1 MNQKE
6 QLQGHGYFRKK
17 KWAKG
22 LASGIALGAAVITF
36 AGATGVSAD
45 ETTATTD
52 NTTEVVTSQP
62 ESINDNNVY
71 AENANTSEG
80 TLAVD
85 IDNSNVEAA
94 AKEASN
100 VGVDV
105 TKEADK
111 AYGTDTTTEEL
122 NDTKSEIANDQEKQ
136 IEALEQAAATQN
148 ANNTAYAEAQD
159 AINANNDYVNNAK
172 DTYGSE
178 TTVTVG
184 NDPSTATDGTAEANK
199 IAKTTAEQT
208 LADNKEAVANYIEAK
223 ANYDATVSKAEELN
237 AAVEAAANELKN
249 KGVTVTTSSQ
259 VVNSV
264 ADVEALQAQN
274 DATIAKA
281 NSEKAAVDAL
291 LAQYAA
297 DLAAFNN
304 GTNVSVS
311 AGVKTQDV
319 DNLTYGNS
327 FMNGTINADGTFTFT
342 HDMNDGLNDTYGTL
356 GTGTLTGKLNYR
368 VESQGNGNITVYLDS
383 VELYTY
389 SYTAYRPNYAVNQN
403 LNFHVYTLGG
413 TEIYSTYHTGNNSF
427 TDTINRSTT
436 LTYEHGVSV
445 DDTLANVGF
454 LNIDDNWIYNTH
466 GQAVISF
473 TNTNKAPDP
482 VNPPEVTANLVTA
495 VNPKKPTLALTSL
508 SDTTN
513 QTIKV
518 SYYDYQLNYS
528 PVVEKDRANSDGVDM
543 DGKTAVK
550 GDVLTDTL
558 DISNI
563 YANLNVGDTVTI
575 IDPLEAGEYYNVD
588 DNIAAAVAN
597 GWEVSYDASTETFTY
612 KTTYTGEK
620 LVVPTVDWAPAYDAA
635 YYDNTY
641 KVLVNDNLYQVYSNT
656 VKTPTPEAP
665 QPTKEITD
673 TYGNDI
679 DESTTF
685 DKNVVFHLNTDYTPY
700 TDVTASTDAISKGF
714 AILDDV
720 EDGMFT
726 VNEDGIVIRLT
737 DDNGETTTLST
748 DIADVTEAGGVATNH
763 TGDNDSEETT
773 AVNKLND
780 LFTMYH
786 VLAGETISDEVQA
799 ILDQSG
805 LSPVGEFYLWVAKDP
820 ASFYTNYV
828 KAGKNVTIDLPAYLT
843 ADAGTVVPNDFYQI
857 DFGNAYQSN
866 LVTVQ
871 VPDVSP
877 EKHAISTDGTNTV
890 LDNQT
895 VGLGEVI
902 NYLLDGIEIPEH
914 HDTLWQYDLTDIM
927 DTVHDRY
934 TGNYHGEIIG
944 TKYVASEDLTLA
956 YDVITDYTV
965 NADGS
970 ISGTVIKA
978 GDVIPEG
985 TEYAFYFTFNQDTN
999 EEFVNSIVKVTWD
1012 EEAGV
1017 WKLVVDSDFLQSLG
1031 IVGTFDVNT
1040 WLEAE
1045 RIASGDVHNILIN
1058 TINGVDY
1065 QTEVVTDTPEP
1076 EVPETPETPVED
1088 VPVVQESALP
1098 LTGDETTPLN
1108 IMASLIGVLMFV
1120 FGILGVRKRKED

>member
-22 LASGIALGAAVITF
+22 LTSGIALGAAVITF

-45 ETTATTD
+45 ETTAATD

-71 AENANTSEG
+71 AENANSSEG

-85 IDNSNVEAA
+85 IDNSAVENAA
-94 AKEASN
+94 TEASS

-105 TKEADK
+105 TKEATKD
-111 AYGTDTTTEEL
+111 YGTDSTTAELTE
-122 NDTKSEIANDQEKQ
+122 TKADIANDQNLQVETLK
-136 IEALEQAAATQN
+136 EATATQE
-148 ANNTAYAEAQD
+148 ANNTAYAQAQA
-159 AINANNDYVNNAK
+159 AIDANNDYVNIAK
-172 DTYGSE
+172 DTYDSE
-178 TTVTVG
+178 TAVSVT
-184 NDPSTATDGTAEANK
+184 NDSSTATNGTASANNEAK
-199 IAKTTAEQT
+199 KKAEQT
-208 LADNKEAVANYIEAK
+208 LAENKKAVADYVEAK
-223 ANYDATVSKAEELN
+223 AKYDATVAKADELN

-259 VVNSV
+259 VVNSAAEV
-264 ADVEALQAQN
+264 DALQAQN
-274 DATIAKA
+274 DAAIAQA

-297 DLAAFNN
+297 DLGAFNN

-319 DNLTYGNS
+319 DNLAYGNS

-413 TEIYSTYHTGNNSF
+413 TEIYNTYHTGNNSF

-445 DDTLANVGF
+445 GDTLANVGF

-473 TNTNKAPDP
+473 TNTNKAPEP
-482 VNPPEVTANLVTA
+482 VNPPEVKANLVTA
-495 VNPKKPTLALTSL
+495 VNPEKPSLELTSL
-508 SDTTN
+508 SDTRN

-518 SYYDYQLNYS
+518 SYHDYKLNYS
-528 PVVEKDRANSDGVDM
+528 PMVEKDRVNSDGLDM
-543 DGKTAVK
+543 NGKTAVK
-550 GDVLTDTL
+550 GDVLTDKL
-558 DISNI
+558 DISNV
-563 YANLNVGDTVTI
+563 YANLKLGDTITI

-588 DNIAAAVAN
+588 DNIASAVAN
-597 GWEVSYDASTETFTY
+597 GWEVSYDAATETFTY
-612 KTTYTGEK
+612 KTTYTGEE
-620 LVVPTVDWAPAYDAA
+620 LVAPTVEWAPAYDDA

-641 KVLVNDNLYQVYSNT
+641 KVLVNDTLYQVYSNT
-656 VKTPTPEAP
+656 VETPTPEAP
-665 QPTKEITD
+665 QPRKDITD

-679 DESTTF
+679 DGVTSF
-685 DKNVVFHLNTDYTPY
+685 DKNVVYHLNTDYSPY
-700 TDVTASTDAISKGF
+700 QEVTASTAAIAKGF

-726 VNEDGIVIRLT
+726 VNESGIVIRLT
-737 DDNGETTTLST
+737 DDKGETTTLST
-748 DIADVTEAGGVATNH
+748 DIADVTEAGGVSTNH
-763 TGDNDSEETT
+763 TGDDDSKETT

-780 LFTMYH
+780 LFNMYH
-786 VLAGETISDEVQA
+786 VLSDEAISEEIQV
-799 ILDQSG
+799 ILDQAG

-820 ASFYTNYV
+820 ESFYTNYV
-828 KAGKNVTIDLPAYLT
+828 KAGQNITIDMPAYLT
-843 ADAGTVVPNDFYQI
+843 ADAGTLVSNDFYQI
-857 DFGNAYQSN
+857 DFGNSYQSN

-877 EKHAISTDGTNTV
+877 EKHAMSTDGSNTV

-902 NYLLDGIEIPEH
+902 TYLLDGIKIPEH

-927 DTVHDRY
+927 DTAHDRY

-956 YDVITDYTV
+956 YDVMTDYTV
-965 NADGS
+965 NEDGS

-978 GDVIPEG
+978 GDLIPEG
-985 TEYAFYFTFNQDTN
+985 TEYAFYFTFDQDTN
-999 EEFVNSIVKVTWD
+999 EDFINAIVKVTWD
-1012 EEAGV
+1012 DQAGV
-1017 WKLVVDSDFLQSLG
+1017 WKLAVDSDFLQSLG
-1031 IVGTFDVNT
+1031 IMGSFDVNA

-1045 RIASGDVHNILIN
+1045 RIASGEVHNILIN

-1065 QTEVVTDTPEP
+1065 QTEVVTHTPDP
-1076 EVPETPETPVED
+1076 EVPVTPSEAIPVL
-1088 VPVVQESALP
+1088 QESVLP
-1098 LTGDETTPLN
+1098 MTGDNTTPLSLV
-1108 IMASLIGVLMFV
+1108 ASLSGLFLFVLGI
-1120 FGILGVRKRKED
+1120 FGIRRKENH

>member
-1 MNQKE
+1 MTTNNTK
-6 QLQGHGYFRKK
+6 GHGYFRKK

-45 ETTATTD
+45 ETTAATD

-94 AKEASN
+94 ATEASN

-105 TKEADK
+105 TKEAAKD
-111 AYGTDTTTEEL
+111 YGTDTTTDEL

-136 IEALEQAAATQN
+136 VDSLEQATATQN
-148 ANNTAYAEAQD
+148 ANNTAYADAQA
-159 AINANNDYVNNAK
+159 AIDANNDYVNNAK

-178 TTVTVG
+178 TTVTVT
-184 NDPSTATDGTAEANK
+184 NDSSTATDGTASANNE
-199 IAKTTAEQT
+199 AKTKAEQT
-208 LADNKEAVANYIEAK
+208 LADNKEAVAEYVEAK

-274 DATIAKA
+274 DATITQA
-281 NSEKAAVDAL
+281 NSKKAAVDAL

-304 GTNVSVS
+304 GTNISVS

-356 GTGTLTGKLNYR
+356 GTGTLTGKLNYH
-368 VESQGNGNITVYLDS
+368 VESQDNGNITVYLDS

-445 DDTLANVGF
+445 GDTLANVGF

-495 VNPKKPTLALTSL
+495 VNPEKPTLALTSL

-513 QTIKV
+513 QTIKA

-558 DISNI
+558 DISNL

-597 GWEVSYDASTETFTY
+597 GWTVNYDETQE
-612 KTTYTGEK
+612 TYTYTAVYQGKK
-620 LVVPTVDWAPAYDAA
+620 LEAPTIKWVPIYDKAF
-635 YYDNTY
+635 YDNTY
-641 KVLVNDNLYQVYSNT
+641 KVFKNDYEAFSNT
-656 VKTPTPEAP
+656 VTTYTPPTPDP
-665 QPTKEITD
+665 VKSITD
-673 TYGNDI
+673 NSGADI
-679 DESTTF
+679 NGAKTF
-685 DKNVVFHLNTDYTPY
+685 DRNVNFHLTTDYSPY
-700 TDVTASTDAISKGF
+700 TKVTASTLAIAKGF
-714 AILDDV
+714 AIMDDV
-720 EDGMFT
+720 QDGAFT
-726 VNEDGIVIRLT
+726 INEDGITATAT
-737 DDNGETTTLST
+737 DGT
-748 DIADVTEAGGVATNH
+748 DV
-763 TGDNDSEETT
+763 
-773 AVNKLND
+773 KD

-786 VLAGETISDEVQA
+786 VLSDEARTEAIQA
-799 ILDQSG
+799 ILDNAN

-820 ASFYTNYV
+820 ASFYANYV
-828 KAGKNVTIDLPAYLT
+828 KQAKNVTIDLPARLLVPE
-843 ADAGTVVPNDFYQI
+843 GEVVENDFYQI
-857 DFGNAYQSN
+857 DFGNSYQSN
-866 LVTVQ
+866 LVTVE
-871 VPDVSP
+871 VPDVTP
-877 EKHAISTDGTNTV
+877 EKHA
-890 LDNQT
+890 LDQKDDNIILDDQT
-895 VGLGEVI
+895 VQIGEYI
-902 NYLLDGIEIPEH
+902 RYLLDGVTVPVK
-914 HDTLWQYDLTDIM
+914 HDTLWQYDGKDKLDIA
-927 DTVHDRY
+927 HDRY
-934 TGNYHGEIIG
+934 TGNWKGIIKG
-944 TKYVASEDLTLA
+944 TEYTAKEDLVLT
-956 YDVITDYTV
+956 YDVTLE
-965 NADGS
+965 DG
-970 ISGTVIKA
+970 TLVKA
-978 GDVIPEG
+978 GDTIKSG
-985 TEYAFYFTFNQDTN
+985 SKYAFTFEFDQDTN
-999 EEFVNSIVKVTWD
+999 NDFIKKIVTVTWD
-1012 EEAGV
+1012 DKKGEWAYSIDEE
-1017 WKLVVDSDFLQSLG
+1017 FLRSLG
-1031 IVGTFDVNT
+1031 VEGTFDADFY
-1040 WLEAE
+1040 LEVE
-1045 RIASGDVHNILIN
+1045 RIKDGEVENTFIN
-1058 TINGVDY
+1058 TINGRELVAK
-1065 QTEVVTDTPEP
+1065 VTTHTP
-1076 EVPETPETPVED
+1076 TPETPAKPEEPVKPIKEVPVKPIKE
-1088 VPVVQESALP
+1088 VPVVKAAALP
-1098 LTGDETTPLN
+1098 MTGDKTTPMNVL
-1108 IMASLIGVLMFV
+1108 ATLIGLMMTVGAV
-1120 FGILGVRKRKED
+1120 FGLRKKEKHN

>member
-1 MNQKE
+1 MNPKE

-45 ETTATTD
+45 ETTAATD

-94 AKEASN
+94 ATEASN

-105 TKEADK
+105 TKEAAKD
-111 AYGTDTTTEEL
+111 YGTDTTTDGL

-136 IEALEQAAATQN
+136 VDSLEQATATQN
-148 ANNTAYAEAQD
+148 ANNTAYADAQA
-159 AINANNDYVNNAK
+159 AIDTNNDYVNNAK

-178 TTVTVG
+178 TTVTVT
-184 NDPSTATDGTAEANK
+184 NDSATATDGTASANNE
-199 IAKTTAEQT
+199 AKTKAEQT
-208 LADNKEAVANYIEAK
+208 LADNKEAVAEYVEAK

-274 DATIAKA
+274 DATIAQA

-356 GTGTLTGKLNYR
+356 GTGTLTGKLNYH

-413 TEIYSTYHTGNNSF
+413 TEIYSTYHTGNDSF

-445 DDTLANVGF
+445 GDTLANVGF

-482 VNPPEVTANLVTA
+482 VNPPEVKANLVTA
-495 VNPKKPTLALTSL
+495 VNPKKPSLALTSL

-513 QTIKV
+513 QTIKA
-518 SYYDYQLNYS
+518 SYHDYKLNYS
-528 PVVEKDRANSDGVDM
+528 PMVEKDRANSDGVDM

-558 DISNI
+558 DISNL

-597 GWEVSYDASTETFTY
+597 GWEVSYDAATETFTY

-656 VKTPTPEAP
+656 VKIPTPEAP

-673 TYGNDI
+673 THGNDI
-679 DESTTF
+679 DGSTTF
-685 DKNVVFHLNTDYTPY
+685 DKNIVFHLNTDYTPY

-720 EDGMFT
+720 EDGLFT

-748 DIADVTEAGGVATNH
+748 DIADVTEAGGVSTNH

-786 VLAGETISDEVQA
+786 VLSDETISDEVQA

-877 EKHAISTDGTNTV
+877 EKHAISKDGTV
-890 LDNQT
+890 LDGQE
-895 VGLGEVI
+895 VGLNQVF
-902 NYLLDGIEIPEH
+902 NYKLDGVTVQKD
-914 HDTLWQYDLTDIM
+914 HDTLWQYDGKDKLD
-927 DTVHDRY
+927 VEHDRY
-934 TGNYHGEIIG
+934 TGNWKGVITG
-944 TKYVASEDLTLA
+944 TEYTAKEDMTLP
-956 YDVITDYTV
+956 YDVISEGG
-965 NADGS
+965 NL
-970 ISGTVIKA
+970 IKA
-978 GDVIPEG
+978 GDTIKAG
-985 TEYAFYFTFNQDTN
+985 TSYHFIFEFNQDTN
-999 EEFVNSIVKVTWD
+999 DDFINKIVKVTWD
-1012 EEAGV
+1012 AQKAEWAYSINE
-1017 WKLVVDSDFLQSLG
+1017 DFLRSLG
-1031 IVGTFDVNT
+1031 VEGAFDADFWIEV
-1040 WLEAE
+1040 E
-1045 RIASGDVHNILIN
+1045 RIKDGEVENTFIN
-1058 TINGVDY
+1058 TINGRELVAK
-1065 QTEVVTDTPEP
+1065 VTTHTPTP
-1076 EVPETPETPVED
+1076 EVPAKPEEPAKPIEE
-1088 VPVVQESALP
+1088 VPVVKAAALP
-1098 LTGDETTPLN
+1098 MTGEKTTPLN
-1108 IMASLIGVLMFV
+1108 VFATIVGLILTAGAA
-1120 FGILGVRKRKED
+1120 FGLRKKEKHN

>member
-1 MNQKE
+1 MNHKQ

-17 KWAKG
+17 KWSKG

-45 ETTATTD
+45 ETTDTTTS
-52 NTTEVVTSQP
+52 TTEVVISQP

-71 AENANTSEG
+71 AENANISEG
-80 TLAVD
+80 TLSVD

-94 AKEASN
+94 ATEASN

-105 TKEADK
+105 TKEVAK
-111 AYGTDTTTEEL
+111 NYGTDTTTDEL
-122 NDTKSEIANDQEKQ
+122 NDTKSEIANDQETQ
-136 IEALEQAAATQN
+136 VNSLEQATATQN
-148 ANNTAYAEAQD
+148 ANNTAYAEAQA
-159 AINANNDYVNNAK
+159 AIDANNDYVNNAK

-178 TTVTVG
+178 TTVTVT
-184 NDPSTATDGTAEANK
+184 NDSSTATDGTASANNE
-199 IAKTTAEQT
+199 AKTKSEQT
-208 LADNKEAVANYIEAK
+208 LADNKKAVANYIEAK
-223 ANYDATVSKAEELN
+223 ANYDETIAKAEELN
-237 AAVEAAANELKN
+237 AAVEASVNELKN

-259 VVNSV
+259 VIHSV
-264 ADVEALQAQN
+264 AELEKLQAQN
-274 DATIAKA
+274 DAAVAQA
-281 NSEKAAVDAL
+281 NREKAAVDAV
-291 LAQYAA
+291 LAKYAA

-368 VESQGNGNITVYLDS
+368 VESQGNGNITVHLDS
-383 VELYTY
+383 VELNTY

-445 DDTLANVGF
+445 GDTLADVGF

-473 TNTNKAPDP
+473 TNTNKAPDS
-482 VNPPEVTANLVTA
+482 VNVAEVTASLVTA
-495 VNPKKPTLALTSL
+495 VNPEKPTLALTSL
-508 SDTTN
+508 SDTKN
-513 QTIKV
+513 QTIKA

-543 DGKTAVK
+543 EGNTAVK

-558 DISNI
+558 DISNL
-563 YANLNVGDTVTI
+563 YANLNVGDVVTI

-597 GWEVSYDASTETFTY
+597 GWEVSYDAETETFTY
-612 KTTYTGEK
+612 KATYKGEK

-656 VKTPTPEAP
+656 VKTTTPEAP
-665 QPTKEITD
+665 KPTKEITD
-673 TYGNDI
+673 THGKDI
-679 DESTTF
+679 DGSTTF
-685 DKNVVFHLNTDYTPY
+685 DKNVVFHLNTDYTAY
-700 TDVTASTDAISKGF
+700 RDVTASTDAISKGF

-748 DIADVTEAGGVATNH
+748 DIADVTEAGAVRTNH
-763 TGDNDSEETT
+763 TANNDSEETT

-786 VLAGETISDEVQA
+786 VLAGETISDGVQA
-799 ILDQSG
+799 ILNQSG
-805 LSPVGEFYLWVAKDP
+805 LSPVGEFYIWVAKDP

-828 KAGKNVTIDLPAYLT
+828 KAGKKVTIDLPAYVT
-843 ADAGTVVPNDFYQI
+843 ADAGVVVPNDFYQI
-857 DFGNAYQSN
+857 DFGNGYQSN
-866 LVTVQ
+866 IVTVQ
-871 VPDVSP
+871 IPNVSP
-877 EKHAISTDGTNTV
+877 EKHAVAKDGTV
-890 LDNQT
+890 LDGQE
-895 VGLGEVI
+895 VGLNQVF
-902 NYLLDGIEIPEH
+902 NYKLDGVTVPKD
-914 HDTLWQYDLTDIM
+914 HDTLWQYDGKDKLDIE
-927 DTVHDRY
+927 HDRF
-934 TGNYHGEIIG
+934 TGNWKGVITG
-944 TKYVASEDLTLA
+944 TEYTAKEDMTLT
-956 YDVITDYTV
+956 YDVITED
-965 NADGS
+965 
-970 ISGTVIKA
+970 GTVIKA
-978 GDVIPEG
+978 GDNIAAG
-985 TEYAFYFTFNQDTN
+985 TSYHFIFEFDQDTN
-999 EEFVNSIVKVTWD
+999 DDFINQIIKVTWD
-1012 EEAGV
+1012 AEKGEWAYSID
-1017 WKLVVDSDFLQSLG
+1017 KDFLNSLG
-1031 IVGTFDVNT
+1031 VEGTFDADFWIEV
-1040 WLEAE
+1040 E
-1045 RIASGDVHNILIN
+1045 RIKDGEVENTFIN
-1058 TINGVDY
+1058 TVNGR
-1065 QTEVVTDTPEP
+1065 ELIAKVTTHTPAPEMPVEP
-1076 EVPETPETPVED
+1076 EQPAKLVED
-1088 VPVVQESALP
+1088 VPIVQSSVLP
-1098 LTGDETTPLN
+1098 KTGEDMTL
-1108 IMASLIGVLMFV
+1108 SLATVLFGMLMSIV
-1120 FGILGVRKRKED
+1120 GLFGIRKRKED

>member
-1 MNQKE
+1 MEEEKQMNQKE

-36 AGATGVSAD
+36 AGATGVFAD
-45 ETTATTD
+45 ETTAATD

-80 TLAVD
+80 TLVVN

-94 AKEASN
+94 ATEASN

-105 TKEADK
+105 TKEAAKD
-111 AYGTDTTTEEL
+111 YGTDTTTDGL

-136 IEALEQAAATQN
+136 VDSLEQATATQN
-148 ANNTAYAEAQD
+148 ANNTAYADAQA
-159 AINANNDYVNNAK
+159 AIDANNDYVNNAK

-178 TTVTVG
+178 TTVTVT
-184 NDPSTATDGTAEANK
+184 NDSSTATDGTASANNE
-199 IAKTTAEQT
+199 AKTKAEQT
-208 LADNKEAVANYIEAK
+208 LADNKEAVAEYVEAK

-274 DATIAKA
+274 DATIAQA

-368 VESQGNGNITVYLDS
+368 VESQGNGNIIVYLDS

-403 LNFHVYTLGG
+403 INFHVYTLDG
-413 TEIYSTYHTGNNSF
+413 TEIYSTYHTGNDSF

-445 DDTLANVGF
+445 GDTLANVGF
-454 LNIDDNWIYNTH
+454 LNIDDNWVYNTH

-482 VNPPEVTANLVTA
+482 VNPPEVKANLVTA
-495 VNPKKPTLALTSL
+495 VNPKKPSLALTSL

-513 QTIKV
+513 QTIKA
-518 SYYDYQLNYS
+518 SYHDYKLNYS
-528 PVVEKDRANSDGVDM
+528 PMVEKDRANSDGVDM

-558 DISNI
+558 DISNL

-597 GWEVSYDASTETFTY
+597 GWEVSYDAATETFTY
-612 KTTYTGEK
+612 KTTYKGEK

-673 TYGNDI
+673 THGNDI
-679 DESTTF
+679 DGSTTF

-720 EDGMFT
+720 EDGLFT

-748 DIADVTEAGGVATNH
+748 DIADVTKVAQ
-763 TGDNDSEETT
+763 TT

-786 VLAGETISDEVQA
+786 VLSDKTISDEVQA

-866 LVTVQ
+866 LVKVQ

-877 EKHAISTDGTNTV
+877 EKHAISKDGTV
-890 LDNQT
+890 LDGQE
-895 VGLGEVI
+895 VGLNQVF
-902 NYLLDGIEIPEH
+902 NYKLDGVTVQKD
-914 HDTLWQYDLTDIM
+914 HDTLWQYDGKDKLD
-927 DTVHDRY
+927 VEHDRY
-934 TGNYHGEIIG
+934 TGNWKGVITG
-944 TKYVASEDLTLA
+944 TEYTAKEDMTLP
-956 YDVITDYTV
+956 YDVI
-965 NADGS
+965 AEDGS
-970 ISGTVIKA
+970 LIKA
-978 GDVIPEG
+978 GDFIKAGINYRFIFE
-985 TEYAFYFTFNQDTN
+985 FNQDTN
-999 EEFVNSIVKVTWD
+999 DDFINKIVKVTWD
-1012 EEAGV
+1012 AQKGEWAYSIDE
-1017 WKLVVDSDFLQSLG
+1017 DFLNSLG
-1031 IVGTFDVNT
+1031 IEGTFDADFWIEV
-1040 WLEAE
+1040 E
-1045 RIASGDVHNILIN
+1045 RIKDGEVENTFIN
-1058 TINGVDY
+1058 TVNGRELVAK
-1065 QTEVVTDTPEP
+1065 VTTHTP
-1076 EVPETPETPVED
+1076 TPETPGEPEKPTKTVEEVPVEE
-1088 VPVVQESALP
+1088 VPVVKAAALP
-1098 LTGDETTPLN
+1098 MTGEKTTPLN
-1108 IMASLIGVLMFV
+1108 VFATIVGVLMFV

>member
-1 MNQKE
+1 MEEEKQMNQKE

-36 AGATGVSAD
+36 AGATGVFAD
-45 ETTATTD
+45 ETTAATD

-80 TLAVD
+80 TLVVN

-94 AKEASN
+94 ATEASN

-105 TKEADK
+105 TKEAAKD
-111 AYGTDTTTEEL
+111 YGTDTTTDGL

-136 IEALEQAAATQN
+136 VDSLEQATATQN
-148 ANNTAYAEAQD
+148 ANNTAYADAQATID
-159 AINANNDYVNNAK
+159 ANNDYVNNAK

-178 TTVTVG
+178 TTVTVT
-184 NDPSTATDGTAEANK
+184 NDSSTATDGTASANNE
-199 IAKTTAEQT
+199 AKTKAEQT
-208 LADNKEAVANYIEAK
+208 LADNKEAVAEYVEAK

-274 DATIAKA
+274 DATIAQA

-291 LAQYAA
+291 LAKYAA

-356 GTGTLTGKLNYR
+356 GTGTLTGKLNYH

-403 LNFHVYTLGG
+403 LNFHVYTLDG
-413 TEIYSTYHTGNNSF
+413 TEIYSTYHTGNDSF

-445 DDTLANVGF
+445 GDTLANVGF
-454 LNIDDNWIYNTH
+454 LNIDDNWVYNTH

-482 VNPPEVTANLVTA
+482 VNPPEVKANLVTA
-495 VNPKKPTLALTSL
+495 VNPKKPSLALTSL

-513 QTIKV
+513 QTIKA
-518 SYYDYQLNYS
+518 SYHDYKLNYS
-528 PVVEKDRANSDGVDM
+528 PMVEKDRANSDGVDM

-558 DISNI
+558 DISNL

-597 GWEVSYDASTETFTY
+597 GWEVSYDAATETFTY

-673 TYGNDI
+673 THGNDI
-679 DESTTF
+679 DGSTTF

-720 EDGMFT
+720 EDGLFT

-748 DIADVTEAGGVATNH
+748 DIADVTKVAQ
-763 TGDNDSEETT
+763 TT

-786 VLAGETISDEVQA
+786 VLSDKTISDEVQA

-866 LVTVQ
+866 LVKVQ

-877 EKHAISTDGTNTV
+877 EKHAISKDGTV
-890 LDNQT
+890 LDGQE
-895 VGLGEVI
+895 VGLNQVF
-902 NYLLDGIEIPEH
+902 NYKLDGVTVQKD
-914 HDTLWQYDLTDIM
+914 HDTLWQYDGKDKLD
-927 DTVHDRY
+927 VEHDRY
-934 TGNYHGEIIG
+934 TGNWKGVITG
-944 TKYVASEDLTLA
+944 TEYTAKEDMTLP
-956 YDVITDYTV
+956 YDVI
-965 NADGS
+965 AEDGS
-970 ISGTVIKA
+970 LIKA
-978 GDVIPEG
+978 GDFIKAGINYRFIFE
-985 TEYAFYFTFNQDTN
+985 FNQDTN
-999 EEFVNSIVKVTWD
+999 DDFINKIVKVTWD
-1012 EEAGV
+1012 AQKGEWAYSIDE
-1017 WKLVVDSDFLQSLG
+1017 DFLNSLG
-1031 IVGTFDVNT
+1031 IEGTFDADFWIEV
-1040 WLEAE
+1040 E
-1045 RIASGDVHNILIN
+1045 RIKDGEVENTFIN
-1058 TINGVDY
+1058 TVNGRELVAK
-1065 QTEVVTDTPEP
+1065 VTTHTP
-1076 EVPETPETPVED
+1076 TPETPGEPEKPTKTVEEVPVEE
-1088 VPVVQESALP
+1088 VPVVKAAALP
-1098 LTGDETTPLN
+1098 MTGEKTTPLN
-1108 IMASLIGVLMFV
+1108 VFATIVGVLMFV

>member
-22 LASGIALGAAVITF
+22 LASGIALGVAVITF

-45 ETTATTD
+45 ETTTIS
-52 NTTEVVTSQP
+52 TEVQTELVASQP
-62 ESINDNNVY
+62 ESTNENNAY

-85 IDNSNVEAA
+85 IDNSAVENAA
-94 AKEASN
+94 TEASN
-100 VGVDV
+100 IGVDV
-105 TKEADK
+105 TKEATKD
-111 AYGTDTTTEEL
+111 YGTDSTTAELTE
-122 NDTKSEIANDQEKQ
+122 TKAGIANDQNLQ
-136 IEALEQAAATQN
+136 IETLEQATATQE
-148 ANNTAYAEAQD
+148 ANNTAYAQAQA
-159 AINANNDYVNNAK
+159 AIDANNDYVNTAK

-178 TTVTVG
+178 TAVSVT
-184 NDPSTATDGTAEANK
+184 NDSSTATNGSSEANK
-199 IAKTTAEQT
+199 VAKTSAEQT
-208 LADNKEAVANYIEAK
+208 LAENKKAVADYVDAK
-223 ANYDATVSKAEELN
+223 AKYDATVAKADELN

-249 KGVTVTTSSQ
+249 KGVSVTTSSQ
-259 VVNSV
+259 VVNS
-264 ADVEALQAQN
+264 AAEVEALQAQN
-274 DATIAKA
+274 DAAIVQA
-281 NSEKAAVDAL
+281 NSEKTAVDAL

-319 DNLTYGNS
+319 DNLAYGNS

-368 VESQGNGNITVYLDS
+368 VDSQGNGNITVYLDS

-445 DDTLANVGF
+445 GDTLANVGF

-482 VNPPEVTANLVTA
+482 VDPPEVKANLVNA
-495 VNPKKPTLALTSL
+495 VNPEKPSLELTSL
-508 SDTTN
+508 SDTIN
-513 QTIKV
+513 QTIKA
-518 SYYDYQLNYS
+518 SYHDYKLNYS
-528 PVVEKDRANSDGVDM
+528 PMVEKDRANSDGLDM
-543 DGKTAVK
+543 DGKTTVK

-597 GWEVSYDASTETFTY
+597 GWEVSYDAATETFTY
-612 KTTYTGEK
+612 KTTYKGEK

-641 KVLVNDNLYQVYSNT
+641 KVLVNDNLYHVYSNT

-679 DESTTF
+679 DGSTTF
-685 DKNVVFHLNTDYTPY
+685 DKNVAFHLNTDYTPY
-700 TDVTASTDAISKGF
+700 TEVTASTDAISKGF

-748 DIADVTEAGGVATNH
+748 DIADVTEAGGVSTNH
-763 TGDNDSEETT
+763 TGDSNSEETT

-786 VLAGETISDEVQA
+786 VLAGETISDKLQA

-828 KAGKNVTIDLPAYLT
+828 KAGKNITIDLPAYLT
-843 ADAGTVVPNDFYQI
+843 ADAGTIVPNDFYQI

-877 EKHAISTDGTNTV
+877 EKHA
-890 LDNQT
+890 LDQKDDNIILDDQT
-895 VGLGEVI
+895 VQIGEYI
-902 NYLLDGIEIPEH
+902 RYLLDGVTVPVK
-914 HDTLWQYDLTDIM
+914 HDTLWQYDGKDKLDIA
-927 DTVHDRY
+927 HDRY
-934 TGNYHGEIIG
+934 TGNWKGIIKG
-944 TKYVASEDLTLA
+944 TEYTAKEDLVLT
-956 YDVITDYTV
+956 YDVTLE
-965 NADGS
+965 DG
-970 ISGTVIKA
+970 TLVKA
-978 GDVIPEG
+978 GDTIKSG
-985 TEYAFYFTFNQDTN
+985 SKYAFTFEFDQDTN
-999 EEFVNSIVKVTWD
+999 SDFINKIVTVTWD
-1012 EEAGV
+1012 EEKGEWAYRI
-1017 WKLVVDSDFLQSLG
+1017 DEAFLRSLG
-1031 IVGTFDVNT
+1031 VEGTFDADFYIEV
-1040 WLEAE
+1040 E
-1045 RIASGDVHNILIN
+1045 RIAAGDVENTFVNIV
-1058 TINGVDY
+1058 NGKEM
-1065 QTEVVTDTPEP
+1065 TAKVTTHTPEP
-1076 EVPETPETPVED
+1076 AQPTPPQPTPPAPNTPVK
-1088 VPVVQESALP
+1088 Q
-1098 LTGDETTPLN
+1098 
-1108 IMASLIGVLMFV
+1108 ASLPSTGEASSILTVLGGFLLS
-1120 FGILGVRKRKED
+1120 GLSLAGVRKRKEN

>member
-36 AGATGVSAD
+36 AGATGVFAD
-45 ETTATTD
+45 ETTAATD

-94 AKEASN
+94 ATEASN

-105 TKEADK
+105 TKEAAKD
-111 AYGTDTTTEEL
+111 YGTDTTTDGL

-136 IEALEQAAATQN
+136 VDSLEQATATQN
-148 ANNTAYAEAQD
+148 ANNIAYADAQATID
-159 AINANNDYVNNAK
+159 ANNDYVNNAK

-178 TTVTVG
+178 TTVTVT
-184 NDPSTATDGTAEANK
+184 NDSATTTDGTASANNE
-199 IAKTTAEQT
+199 AKTKAEQT
-208 LADNKEAVANYIEAK
+208 LADNKEAVAEYVEAK

-274 DATIAKA
+274 DATIAQA

-356 GTGTLTGKLNYR
+356 GTGTLTGKLNYH

-403 LNFHVYTLGG
+403 LNFHVYTLDG
-413 TEIYSTYHTGNNSF
+413 TEIYSTYHTGNDSF

-445 DDTLANVGF
+445 GDTLANVGF

-495 VNPKKPTLALTSL
+495 VNPKKPTLELTSL
-508 SDTTN
+508 SDTKN
-513 QTIKV
+513 QTIKA
-518 SYYDYQLNYS
+518 SYHDYKLNYS
-528 PVVEKDRANSDGVDM
+528 PMVEKDRANSDGVDM

-558 DISNI
+558 DISNL

-597 GWEVSYDASTETFTY
+597 GWEVSYDAATETFTY

-673 TYGNDI
+673 THGNDI
-679 DESTTF
+679 DGSTTF

-737 DDNGETTTLST
+737 DDNGETTTFST
-748 DIADVTEAGGVATNH
+748 DIADVTEAGGVSTNH

-780 LFTMYH
+780 LFTMYR

-799 ILDQSG
+799 ILEQSG

-828 KAGKNVTIDLPAYLT
+828 KAGKNITIDLPAYLT
-843 ADAGTVVPNDFYQI
+843 ADAGTVIPNDFYQI

-877 EKHAISTDGTNTV
+877 EKHAISKDGTV
-890 LDNQT
+890 LDGQE
-895 VGLGEVI
+895 VGLNQVF
-902 NYLLDGIEIPEH
+902 NYKLDGVTVQKD
-914 HDTLWQYDLTDIM
+914 HDTLWQYDGKDKLD
-927 DTVHDRY
+927 VEHDRY
-934 TGNYHGEIIG
+934 TGNWKGVITG
-944 TKYVASEDLTLA
+944 TEYTAKEDMTLP
-956 YDVITDYTV
+956 YDVI
-965 NADGS
+965 AEDGS
-970 ISGTVIKA
+970 LIKA
-978 GDVIPEG
+978 GDFIKAGINYRFIFE
-985 TEYAFYFTFNQDTN
+985 FNQDTN
-999 EEFVNSIVKVTWD
+999 DDFINKIVKVTWD
-1012 EEAGV
+1012 AQKGEWAYSIDE
-1017 WKLVVDSDFLQSLG
+1017 DFLNSLG
-1031 IVGTFDVNT
+1031 IEGTFDADFWIEV
-1040 WLEAE
+1040 E
-1045 RIASGDVHNILIN
+1045 RIKDGEVENTFIN
-1058 TINGVDY
+1058 TVNGRELVAK
-1065 QTEVVTDTPEP
+1065 VTTHTP
-1076 EVPETPETPVED
+1076 TPETPGEPEKPTKTVEEVPVEE
-1088 VPVVQESALP
+1088 VPVVKTAALP
-1098 LTGDETTPLN
+1098 MTGENDSFLA
-1108 IMASLIGVLMFV
+1108 ILAGLFLSGAGLIGVR
-1120 FGILGVRKRKED
+1120 RKKQNS

>member
-36 AGATGVSAD
+36 AGATGVFAD
-45 ETTATTD
+45 ETTAATD

-94 AKEASN
+94 ATEASN

-105 TKEADK
+105 TKEAAKD
-111 AYGTDTTTEEL
+111 YGTDTTTDGL

-136 IEALEQAAATQN
+136 VDSLEQATATQN
-148 ANNTAYAEAQD
+148 ANNTAYADAQATID
-159 AINANNDYVNNAK
+159 ANNDYVNNAK

-178 TTVTVG
+178 TTVTVT
-184 NDPSTATDGTAEANK
+184 NDSSTATDGTASANNE
-199 IAKTTAEQT
+199 AKTKAEQT
-208 LADNKEAVANYIEAK
+208 LADNKEAVAEYVEAK

-237 AAVEAAANELKN
+237 AAVEAATNELKN

-274 DATIAKA
+274 DATIAQA

-291 LAQYAA
+291 LAKYAA

-356 GTGTLTGKLNYR
+356 GTGTLTGKLNYH

-403 LNFHVYTLGG
+403 LNFHVYTLDG
-413 TEIYSTYHTGNNSF
+413 TEIYSTYHTGNDSF

-445 DDTLANVGF
+445 GDTLANVGF
-454 LNIDDNWIYNTH
+454 LNIDDNWVYNTH

-482 VNPPEVTANLVTA
+482 VNPPEVKANLVTA
-495 VNPKKPTLALTSL
+495 VNPKKPSLALTSL

-513 QTIKV
+513 QTIKA
-518 SYYDYQLNYS
+518 SYHDYKLNYS
-528 PVVEKDRANSDGVDM
+528 PMVEKDRANSDGVDM

-558 DISNI
+558 DISNL

-597 GWEVSYDASTETFTY
+597 GWEVSYDAATETFTY

-673 TYGNDI
+673 THGNDI
-679 DESTTF
+679 DGSTTF

-720 EDGMFT
+720 EDGLFT

-748 DIADVTEAGGVATNH
+748 DIADVTEAGGVSTNH

-786 VLAGETISDEVQA
+786 VLSDETISNEVQA

-877 EKHAISTDGTNTV
+877 EKHAISKDGTV
-890 LDNQT
+890 LDGQEVRLNQ
-895 VGLGEVI
+895 VF
-902 NYLLDGIEIPEH
+902 NYKLDGVTVQKD
-914 HDTLWQYDLTDIM
+914 HDTLWQYDGKDKLD
-927 DTVHDRY
+927 VEHDRY
-934 TGNYHGEIIG
+934 TGNWKGVITG
-944 TKYVASEDLTLA
+944 TEYTAKEDMTLP
-956 YDVITDYTV
+956 YDVI
-965 NADGS
+965 AEDGS
-970 ISGTVIKA
+970 LIKA
-978 GDVIPEG
+978 GDFIKAGINYRFIFE
-985 TEYAFYFTFNQDTN
+985 FNQDTN
-999 EEFVNSIVKVTWD
+999 DDFINKIVKVTWD
-1012 EEAGV
+1012 AQKGEWAYSIDE
-1017 WKLVVDSDFLQSLG
+1017 DFLNSLG
-1031 IVGTFDVNT
+1031 IEGTFDADFWIEV
-1040 WLEAE
+1040 E
-1045 RIASGDVHNILIN
+1045 RIKDGEVENTFIN
-1058 TINGVDY
+1058 TVNGRELVAK
-1065 QTEVVTDTPEP
+1065 VTTHTP
-1076 EVPETPETPVED
+1076 TPETPGEPEKPTKTVEEVPVEE
-1088 VPVVQESALP
+1088 VPVVKTAALP
-1098 LTGDETTPLN
+1098 MTGEKTTPLN
-1108 IMASLIGVLMFV
+1108 VFATIVGVLMFV
-1120 FGILGVRKRKED
+1120 FGILGVRKREED

>member
-45 ETTATTD
+45 ETTAATD
-52 NTTEVVTSQP
+52 STAEVMTSQP
-62 ESINDNNVY
+62 ESTNDNNAY
-71 AENANTSEG
+71 AENANTSTG
-80 TLAVD
+80 SQTVTV
-85 IDNSNVEAA
+85 DNSSVEQAVNTA
-94 AKEASN
+94 TET
-100 VGVDV
+100 GVNV
-105 TKEADK
+105 TKESTVDE
-111 AYGTDTTTEEL
+111 GTPTNSEEL
-122 NDTKSEIANDQEKQ
+122 NEAKTAIANDQAEQ
-136 IEALEQAAATQN
+136 IKALEEATATQS

-159 AINANNDYVNNAK
+159 AIDANNDYVNNVQS
-172 DTYGSE
+172 TYGAE
-178 TTVTVG
+178 TTVTVT
-184 NDPSTATDGTAEANK
+184 NDSSTATNGTASANNE
-199 IAKTTAEQT
+199 AKTKAEQT
-208 LADNKEAVANYIEAK
+208 LADNKEAVAEYVEAK

-264 ADVEALQAQN
+264 AEVEALQAQN
-274 DATIAKA
+274 DAAIAQA

-291 LAQYAA
+291 LAQYTA

-304 GTNVSVS
+304 GTNVSIS
-311 AGVKTQDV
+311 AGVYTQDV

-356 GTGTLTGKLNYR
+356 GTGTLSGKLNYR

-389 SYTAYRPNYAVNQN
+389 TYTAYRPNYAVNQN

-413 TEIYSTYHTGNNSF
+413 TEIYSTAHTGNSSF

-445 DDTLANVGF
+445 GDTLANVGF

-495 VNPKKPTLALTSL
+495 VNPEKPTLELTSL
-508 SDTTN
+508 SDTKN
-513 QTIKV
+513 QTV
-518 SYYDYQLNYS
+518 SATWHDYSLHYKPTVTKTVTNT
-528 PVVEKDRANSDGVDM
+528 DGVDV
-543 DGKTAVK
+543 DGATVVK
-550 GDVLTDTL
+550 SDTQTYTL
-558 DISNI
+558 NHSNI
-563 YANLNVGDTVTI
+563 YANIKVGDTITI
-575 IDPLEAGEYYNVD
+575 IDPLEAGEIVDVD
-588 DNIAAAVAN
+588 DSIADATAK
-597 GWEVSYDASTETFTY
+597 GWTVNFDEEKQTFTY
-612 KTTYTGEK
+612 TAIYQGTAFE
-620 LVVPTVDWAPAYDAA
+620 APQIIWSAGYDSGF
-635 YYDNTY
+635 YDNTY
-641 KVLVNDNLYQVYSNT
+641 KVLLNDYEAYSNT
-656 VKTPTPEAP
+656 VTNYTPAP
-665 QPTKEITD
+665 PKPTKEITD

-679 DESTTF
+679 DGSTTF
-685 DKNVVFHLNTDYTPY
+685 DKNVVYHLNTDYTPY
-700 TDVTASTDAISKGF
+700 TGVIASTDAISKGF

-737 DDNGETTTLST
+737 DDNGEVVTTSST
-748 DIADVTEAGGVATNH
+748 TVEDVSESGSVTTNH
-763 TGDNDSEETT
+763 TDDETST
-773 AVNKLND
+773 STVNKLND

-786 VLAGETISDEVQA
+786 VLSDETISDEIQA
-799 ILDQSG
+799 ILDQAG
-805 LSPVGEFYLWVAKDP
+805 LSPVGEFYLWVANDP
-820 ASFYTNYV
+820 ESFYTNYV
-828 KAGKNVTIDLPAYLT
+828 KAGKNITIDVPAYLT
-843 ADAGTVVPNDFYQI
+843 TEAGTVVPNDFYQI
-857 DFGNAYQSN
+857 DFGNSYQSN

-871 VPDVSP
+871 IPDVSP

-944 TKYVASEDLTLA
+944 TKYVANEDLTLA

-965 NADGS
+965 NEDGS

-985 TEYAFYFTFNQDTN
+985 TEYAFYFTFDQDTN
-999 EEFVNSIVKVTWD
+999 EDFINSIVKVTWD
-1012 EEAGV
+1012 EEAGI

-1031 IVGTFDVNT
+1031 IVGTFDVNA

-1045 RIASGDVHNILIN
+1045 RIASGEVHNILIN

-1065 QTEVVTDTPEP
+1065 QTEVVTYTPDP
-1076 EVPETPETPVED
+1076 EVPETPTETPIED
-1088 VPVVQESALP
+1088 VPVVQSSVLP
-1098 LTGDETTPLN
+1098 NTGDNTTFN
-1108 IMASLIGVLMFV
+1108 IVASLVGIFLFV
-1120 FGILGVRKRKED
+1120 FGMLGVRKRKEE

>member
-36 AGATGVSAD
+36 AGATGVFAD
-45 ETTATTD
+45 ETTAATD

-94 AKEASN
+94 ATEASN

-105 TKEADK
+105 TKEAAKD
-111 AYGTDTTTEEL
+111 YGTDTTTDGL

-136 IEALEQAAATQN
+136 VDSLEQATATQN
-148 ANNTAYAEAQD
+148 ANNTAYADAQA
-159 AINANNDYVNNAK
+159 AIDANNDYVNNAK

-178 TTVTVG
+178 TTVTVT
-184 NDPSTATDGTAEANK
+184 NDSSTATDGTASANNE
-199 IAKTTAEQT
+199 AKTKAEQT
-208 LADNKEAVANYIEAK
+208 LADNKEAVAEYVEAK

-274 DATIAKA
+274 DATIAQA

-356 GTGTLTGKLNYR
+356 GTGTLTGKLNYH

-403 LNFHVYTLGG
+403 LNFHVYTLDG
-413 TEIYSTYHTGNNSF
+413 TEIYSTYHTGNDSF

-445 DDTLANVGF
+445 GDTLANVGF
-454 LNIDDNWIYNTH
+454 LNIDDNWVYNTH

-482 VNPPEVTANLVTA
+482 VNPPEVKANLVTA
-495 VNPKKPTLALTSL
+495 VNPKKPSLALTSL

-513 QTIKV
+513 QTIKA
-518 SYYDYQLNYS
+518 SYHDYKLNYS
-528 PVVEKDRANSDGVDM
+528 PMVEKDRANSDGVDM

-558 DISNI
+558 DISNL
-563 YANLNVGDTVTI
+563 YANLNVGDTVKI

-597 GWEVSYDASTETFTY
+597 GWEVSYDAATETFTY

-673 TYGNDI
+673 THGNDI
-679 DESTTF
+679 DGSTTF

-720 EDGMFT
+720 EDGLFT

-748 DIADVTEAGGVATNH
+748 DIADVTEAGGVSTNH

-786 VLAGETISDEVQA
+786 VLSDETISDEVQA

-805 LSPVGEFYLWVAKDP
+805 LSPVGEFYLWVAKAP

-877 EKHAISTDGTNTV
+877 EKHAISKDGTV
-890 LDNQT
+890 LDGQE
-895 VGLGEVI
+895 VGLNQVF
-902 NYLLDGIEIPEH
+902 NYKLDGVTVQKD
-914 HDTLWQYDLTDIM
+914 HDTLWQYDGKDKLD
-927 DTVHDRY
+927 VEHDRY
-934 TGNYHGEIIG
+934 TGNWKGVITG
-944 TKYVASEDLTLA
+944 TEYTAKEDMTLP
-956 YDVITDYTV
+956 YDVI
-965 NADGS
+965 AEDGS
-970 ISGTVIKA
+970 LIKA
-978 GDVIPEG
+978 GDFIKAGINYRFIFE
-985 TEYAFYFTFNQDTN
+985 FNQDTN
-999 EEFVNSIVKVTWD
+999 DDFINKIVKVTWD
-1012 EEAGV
+1012 AQKGEWAYSIDE
-1017 WKLVVDSDFLQSLG
+1017 DFLNSLG
-1031 IVGTFDVNT
+1031 IEGTFDADFWIEV
-1040 WLEAE
+1040 E
-1045 RIASGDVHNILIN
+1045 RIKDGEVENTFIN
-1058 TINGVDY
+1058 TVNGRELVAK
-1065 QTEVVTDTPEP
+1065 VTTHTP
-1076 EVPETPETPVED
+1076 TPETPGEPEKPTKAVEEVPVEE
-1088 VPVVQESALP
+1088 VPVVKAAALP
-1098 LTGDETTPLN
+1098 MTGEKTTPLN